1 MTSVTTGSLPV
12 LSLSSPPAATTNL
25 VLPVLKVRFWTVL
38 SFSLPPE
45 ASIFFWTMAFRER
58 FSPAEDRLPRAIKRR
73 TAAAVPA
80 NIDLFMFRSFSYK
93 TRLII
98 AEEAN
103 QCQAQACE
111 IKRLLY
117 PARPRSSRTASGGFL
132 SRCRRILWPARG
144 RTEQTQ
150 VGDGVGV
157 VPEQGHL
164 PGRHPEGT
172 TVLQNKMPQHKGPQ
186 ADLHRIIQTPP
197 GKINSSSRLPE
208 PFDKSFDFPLE
219 LGLAVDPPRI
229 VDESRRD
236 GGGA

>member
-25 VLPVLKVRFWTVL
+25 VLPVLKGRFWTWL

-58 FSPAEDRLPRAIKRR
+58 SSPAEDRLPRAIKRK

-93 TRLII
+93 TRVII

-111 IKRLLY
+111 IKRLPY
-117 PARPRSSRTASGGFL
+117 PARPRHGRPASGGFL
-132 SRCRRILWPARG
+132 SRCRRIPWPARG
-144 RTEQTQ
+144 RTEQSQ
-150 VGDGVGV
+150 VG
-157 VPEQGHL
+157 
-164 PGRHPEGT
+164 GR
-172 TVLQNKMPQHKGPQ
+172 
-186 ADLHRIIQTPP
+186 
-197 GKINSSSRLPE
+197 
-208 PFDKSFDFPLE
+208 
-219 LGLAVDPPRI
+219 
-229 VDESRRD
+229 
-236 GGGA
+236 GGGGTGQGRVHRR